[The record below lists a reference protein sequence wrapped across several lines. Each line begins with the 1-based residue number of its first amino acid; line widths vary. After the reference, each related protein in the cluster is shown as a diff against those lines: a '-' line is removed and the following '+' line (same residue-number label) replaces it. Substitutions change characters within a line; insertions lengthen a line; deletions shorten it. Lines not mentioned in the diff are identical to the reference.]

1 MMQQIKQQTILI
13 FFRYL
18 LVLGLFVLTGCATN
32 SIYKSQTTLPIP
44 LSSKVLVFPSDI
56 IFSESKT
63 LSSPEPSLEKTNQ
76 LSDHF
81 TNTLLEFMFERG
93 IEYIPYGSN
102 EILDEHIPIVQQAEV
117 VVDATQSKRSSS
129 NRFYSLSRDSLDLLS
144 SYNAQY
150 VLLSDYSLVQPSSG
164 AVLVSLLVGYV
175 DRDTYESYSM
185 SLFDLRDGQLVWSN
199 YQPLISIGMSSGL
212 MFSKAKSR
220 DKVFTRIMKDF
231 PL

>member
-1 MMQQIKQQTILI
+1 MQHIKQQSVLI
-13 FFRYL
+13 FVRYL
-18 LVLGLFVLTGCATN
+18 LVLGFFVLSGCATN
-32 SIYKSQTTLPIP
+32 SIYKSQTALSIP

-81 TNTLLEFMFERG
+81 TNTLMEFMFEKG
-93 IEYIPYGSN
+93 IEYIPYESN
-102 EILDEHIPIVQQAEV
+102 KIIDEHISIVQQAEV
-117 VVDATQSKRSSS
+117 VVDATQSKRTSG
-129 NRFYSLSRDSLDLLS
+129 NRFYSLSQDSLDLLS

-150 VLLSDYSLVQPSSG
+150 VLISDYSLVQPSSG

-199 YQPLISIGMSSGL
+199 YQPLISIGMNSGL
-212 MFSKAKSR
+212 MSSKAEYR
-220 DKVFTRIMKDF
+220 GKVFTKIMTDF